1 MPTLLEVDTS
11 QSERFMLSTLAQLL
25 RVFDVRT
32 WINSPEKNNRLKPG
46 CNLIQKVSV
55 TSVHNS
61 ISGCGLLEASSG
73 ALSMHLCAANKHP
86 LMTEKGFAKTHKTR
100 SLIQGWCLLS
110 ISKSVANLRYIS
122 LLSTQT
128 WLRPCGNYQAGQLP
142 GFGIPF
148 DQ

>member
-1 MPTLLEVDTS
+1 
-11 QSERFMLSTLAQLL
+11 MLSTLAQLL

-73 ALSMHLCAANKHP
+73 ALSMHLCAAYKNP
-86 LMTEKGFAKTHKTR
+86 LQTQKGFAKTHKTR
-100 SLIQGWCLLS
+100 SLI
-110 ISKSVANLRYIS
+110 
-122 LLSTQT
+122 
-128 WLRPCGNYQAGQLP
+128 
-142 GFGIPF
+142 
-148 DQ
+148 